1 VKVGDLVLI
10 KEQSKTLG
18 WEYGVGLILEI
29 QHFPEEDGFIS
40 HKVMWAHDFSFHGAN
55 ELEVISTT

>member
-18 WEYGVGLILEI
+18 WEYGIGLILEI

-40 HKVMWAHDFSFHGAN
+40 HKVKWKHDFSFHGAG
-55 ELEVISTT
+55 ELEVISHT

>member
-18 WEYGVGLILEI
+18 WEYGIGLILEI
-29 QHFPEEDGFIS
+29 QYFPEEDGFIS
-40 HKVMWAHDFSFHGAN
+40 HKVKWKHDFSFHGAG
-55 ELEVISTT
+55 ELEVISAT